1 MTIVDEAG
9 RKSTSTLTIEVSAG
23 GPDPRIVWVGHDI
36 KKRYN
41 TADLQKPGSVQIR
54 ISATQGVQSLTV
66 AISGALDLDG
76 MVPSKFDLADPEATE
91 AGLSEKLKGLGFP
104 VGAEVTGQTALSFD
118 ITSFMALMGTF
129 PGDTDFEMTVVDSTG
144 VETAEKVMV
153 HVD

>member
-1 MTIVDEAG
+1 MLF
-9 RKSTSTLTIEVSAG
+9 RS
-23 GPDPRIVWVGHDI
+23 
-36 KKRYN
+36 
-41 TADLQKPGSVQIR
+41 
-54 ISATQGVQSLTV
+54 
-66 AISGALDLDG
+66 
-76 MVPSKFDLADPEATE
+76 EATE